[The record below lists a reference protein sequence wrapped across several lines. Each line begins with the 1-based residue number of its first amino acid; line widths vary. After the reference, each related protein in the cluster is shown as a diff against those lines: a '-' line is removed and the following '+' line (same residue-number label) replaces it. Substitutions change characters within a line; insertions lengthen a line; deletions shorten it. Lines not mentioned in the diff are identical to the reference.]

1 LTVLAST
8 ISSESTFIL
17 AGRVIEE
24 CRCCLAPD
32 MVEVLSCIKYWE
44 LADAHLQHTV
54 EEEIRELEA
63 EHENLYLNDLEGTQ
77 TVGGGG
83 LA

>member
-1 LTVLAST
+1 
-8 ISSESTFIL
+8 
-17 AGRVIEE
+17 
-24 CRCCLAPD
+24 